1 MSAPQTTASTTA
13 AGGRTSAGVT
23 RQSLL
28 ARLHCLKKEAGWDDE
43 TYRDILQAKTGK
55 RSSTELD
62 FRSLS
67 RAVAM
72 IAEEVKRLS
81 RGVTKAA
88 SPALKANEWAF
99 IDSAAEEKRAL
110 LRKICAICRAMG
122 KSEAW
127 AEGVAR
133 RHSGGVD
140 RRLEMMAYDELYK
153 VAQAIANTQRHAQKK
168 GASAADAAAE
178 TTPAS
183 TEGEAS

>member
-1 MSAPQTTASTTA
+1 MSAPTTST
-13 AGGRTSAGVT
+13 RPRGVT

-28 ARLHCLKKEAGWDDE
+28 ARIHCLAKEAGWTLDE
-43 TYRDILQAKTGK
+43 YRDILQAKTGK

-81 RGVTKAA
+81 RGAPKAA
-88 SPALKANEWAF
+88 SPERPANEWAF
-99 IDSAAEEKRAL
+99 IDSATEEKRAL
-110 LRKICAICRAMG
+110 LRKICAICRAME
-122 KSEAW
+122 KSKAW

-133 RHSGGVD
+133 KHSGGVD

-153 VAQAIANTQRHAQKK
+153 VAQALANTQRHAQK
-168 GASAADAAAE
+168 AAAAAAAG
-178 TTPAS
+178 TPA
-183 TEGEAS
+183 TTAAAQVPTPQEEIA